1 MKFHYQQNQRY
12 YDSQAAYIQHKIDRQ
27 AESDVGSFT
36 TNLADVGR
44 GIWNGVT
51 SGLRRVTNSIR
62 RAFYEEKP
70 EEKQA
75 FALQAIASSGA
86 WAFPAAGVATALVF
100 RTQIEGI
107 IDDIFGKL

>member
-1 MKFHYQQNQRY
+1 MQYGTDNQ
-12 YDSQAAYIQHKIDRQ
+12 SEPA
-27 AESDVGSFT
+27 VGSFT

-51 SGLRRVTNSIR
+51 SGIRRVTNSLR
-62 RAFYEEKP
+62 RTFYGESP
-70 EEKQA
+70 DEKQFSA
-75 FALQAIASSGA
+75 VQTIASSNG

-107 IDDIFGKL
+107 IDSFFGKL